1 MLDNRMIGNETKKD
15 SKLNNVNKFDETI
28 FVNENILNLR
38 SSITSF
44 RNVLNSLKLP
54 KYIHKIFWILLSHKS
69 NREQIRTGIINAPK
83 WFNQNQ
89 ILHEFSI
96 TRVSVLFFSFQ
107 IYITTVLI
115 RSYSKRKPF
124 NPVTTFTVES
134 SYFSNT
140 KQNET
145 KQSKRIQYN
154 IRFKENNRKYL
165 QIHKRLVCLKKS

>member
-1 MLDNRMIGNETKKD
+1 MLDNRMIGNETRKD

-140 KQNET
+140 KQNKAKEYNT
-145 KQSKRIQYN
+145 IYDLKRIIEN
-154 IRFKENNRKYL
+154 IYKYTN
-165 QIHKRLVCLKKS
+165 VWYV